1 LSQEQVLKRL
11 ANLGF
16 DQVDAQVYV
25 YLAKKG
31 VQQASEIRK
40 AAKLTK
46 QQLYPSLKRLQSKGI
61 VNSTI
66 EHPARFSALPFE
78 KVLDIFIKAKVE
90 EIQTLQQS
98 KAEILSNWQNLKI
111 EDDKS
116 EKFTV
121 IEGRSYIYSKIQ
133 QMIQETR
140 NQVLTITT
148 IPTLAQANQ
157 RDIFDTSYN
166 NLLKSK
172 IQFRFLA
179 ELSKENIH
187 IIKALLKETSNS
199 MLDVEGRNP
208 DFGLTL
214 FPQMLVRDEEE
225 VLFFTKPRTETSI
238 IEKDDVCLWT
248 DCITLVKA
256 FVSVFDDLWRSSTDV
271 QEKITEI
278 ETGKV
283 TPKEV
288 IIEYHEMAKKKYN
301 KIVKSA
307 REDILIMTSSKG
319 LVEFCKNVA
328 LSNELT
334 EKGVAVRIMAPIISK
349 NFRFAEQLSKSCSIK
364 HVPPNYVPTT
374 IVDGK
379 HLLQFK
385 NPAQKNKPPDSSP
398 HFESMLYTNDPEY
411 VQKMKTMLNEIWK
424 NANPPSTDNLQSI
437 FGTGI
442 RSHSAYFP
450 GAIRSPGPS
459 GTFQPLPPA
468 EPTKRGTYITIE
480 VVDEDPLGKLKEQDV
495 LNEIVHAQKA
505 SPKKAPSLCKIY
517 SSQAIAVIHPPD
529 FFQLPPMLIRVHHVE
544 KHSTFG
550 AEDVI
555 LINLWLET
563 TSGPAFVPVAVLSD
577 SPTAQARWGK
587 HAGATPANSNVLTA
601 KRDEIQIRIHGN
613 TLFAGW
619 TIPITLYPSEYIL
632 PPACMLIEG
641 YGDVITEAYSV
652 VQPTGGKFTAKQN
665 GFNAFV
671 TFMHPSSKY
680 SGPGTDGFLVRDFL
694 MEVTPEFVKGF
705 NPKLETKLIE
715 KKKHNEK
722 SPVNH

>member
-1 LSQEQVLKRL
+1 MLST
-11 ANLGF
+11 LGF
-16 DQVDAQVYV
+16 DQVDARVYI

-31 VQQASEIRK
+31 MRKAIEIRK
-40 AAKLTK
+40 ATKLTK
-46 QQLYPSLKRLQSKGI
+46 QQLYPSLKQLQSKGI
-61 VNSTI
+61 VSSTI
-66 EHPARFSALPFE
+66 EHPARFSAMPFE
-78 KVLDIFIKAKVE
+78 RVLDLLIKAKIE
-90 EIQTLQQS
+90 ETRKLQQS
-98 KAEILSNWQNLKI
+98 KTEILSNWQNLKI
-111 EDDKS
+111 EDSKS

-157 RDIFDTSYN
+157 RDVFDTSYN
-166 NLLKSK
+166 NPLKSK
-172 IQFRFLA
+172 IQFRFLV

-187 IIKALLKETSNS
+187 IIKDLLKETSNS

-208 DFGLTL
+208 DLGLTL

-256 FVSVFDDLWRSSTDV
+256 FVSVFNDLWRSSTDV

-288 IIEYHEMAKKKYN
+288 IIEDHEMAKKKYN

-328 LSNELT
+328 LSNEWT
-334 EKGVAVRIMAPIISK
+334 EKGVAVRIMAPIISE

-374 IVDGK
+374 IIDGK
-379 HLLQFK
+379 HLFQFK
-385 NPAQKNKPPDSSP
+385 NPTQKNKPPDSTP
-398 HFESMLYTNDPEY
+398 HFENTLYTNDPEY

-424 NANPPSTDNLQSI
+424 HANPPSTDNLQSI

-450 GAIRSPGPS
+450 GAIRCPGPG

-468 EPTKRGTYITIE
+468 DPTKRGTYATIE

-495 LNEIVHAQKA
+495 LNEIVHAQKF
-505 SPKKAPSLCKIY
+505 SSKKASSLCKIY

-544 KHSTFG
+544 KHSTYG
-550 AEDVI
+550 AEDII

-587 HAGATPANSNVLTA
+587 HAGATPANSNVQTA

-619 TIPITLYPSEYIL
+619 VVPITLYPSEYIL

-652 VQPTGGKFTAKQN
+652 IQPTGGKFTAKQN

-680 SGPGTDGFLVRDFL
+680 CGPGTDGFLVRDFV

-705 NPKLETKLIE
+705 HPKLETKLIE
-715 KKKHNEK
+715 KKKHDEK
-722 SPVNH
+722 STS

>member
-1 LSQEQVLKRL
+1 MSQEQVLKML
-11 ANLGF
+11 SNLGF
-16 DQVDAQVYV
+16 DQADAKVYV

-31 VQQASEIRK
+31 MKKAIEIRK
-40 AAKLTK
+40 ATKLTK

-61 VNSTI
+61 VSSTI
-66 EHPARFSALPFE
+66 EHPARFSAMPFQR
-78 KVLDIFIKAKVE
+78 VLDFLIKAKIE
-90 EIQTLQQS
+90 ETRRLQQS

-187 IIKALLKETSNS
+187 IIKDLLKETSNS

-208 DFGLTL
+208 DLGLTL

-256 FVSVFDDLWRSSTDV
+256 FVSVFNDLWRSSTDV

-288 IIEYHEMAKKKYN
+288 IIEDHEMAKKKYN

-328 LSNELT
+328 LSNEWT

-379 HLLQFK
+379 HLVQFK
-385 NPAQKNKPPDSSP
+385 NPAQKNKQPVSSAN
-398 HFESMLYTNDPEY
+398 FESILYTNDPEY

-468 EPTKRGTYITIE
+468 DPTKRGTYAAIE

-587 HAGATPANSNVLTA
+587 HAGATPANSNVRTA

-652 VQPTGGKFTAKQN
+652 VQPKGGKFTAKQN

-680 SGPGTDGFLVRDFL
+680 SGPGTDGFLVRDFV

-715 KKKHNEK
+715 KKKDNEK
-722 SPVNH
+722 SPLNH